1 MRLAI
6 DIPPEIAVDFKNDRF
21 DDFFARV
28 LLDIDDGLLC
38 GKYEQEIAES
48 LRAAFGEA
56 KVIE

>member
-6 DIPPEIAVDFKNDRF
+6 DIPSEIAVDFKNDRF

-28 LLDIDDGLLC
+28 LADMDDGLLC
-38 GKYEQEIAES
+38 GRYEQEIAES